1 MDLRTVT
8 NKVSGKDYAKAL
20 RLCRWAFLVILA
32 IGLVWLGCNVWL
44 VPHYDLNDYVRSFYL
59 GGALGMTG
67 GGLAFLLHNEWMLHH
82 PEAWKRARIRETDE
96 RKQRIEARAAQI
108 AGRWLQ
114 ILQVPIVLVLLLV
127 DLRLALVIVCFMGLY
142 SLLYLIA
149 WTVLS
154 RRM

>member
-20 RLCRWAFLVILA
+20 RLRRWGFLVILA
-32 IGLVWLGCNVWL
+32 IGLVWLGCNIWL

-59 GGALGMTG
+59 GGAWGMTG

-96 RKQRIEARAAQI
+96 QRIEARAAQI

>member
-1 MDLRTVT
+1 MDLRMVT

-20 RLCRWAFLVILA
+20 RLRRWAFLVILA

-44 VPHYDLNDYVRSFYL
+44 VPYYDLNHYVRSFYL
-59 GGALGMTG
+59 GGAWGMTG
-67 GGLAFLLHNEWMLHH
+67 GGLGFLLHNEWMLHH

-96 RKQRIEARAAQI
+96 QRIEARAAQI

>member
-1 MDLRTVT
+1 MLIKTTGRGPDY
-8 NKVSGKDYAKAL
+8 GKNL
-20 RLCRWAFLVILA
+20 IQRRWAFLALLA
-32 IGLVWLGCNVWL
+32 VGATGLVCYFFL
-44 VPHYDLNDYVRSFYL
+44 VPGSGISGHARGFYL
-59 GGALGMTG
+59 GGASGITG
-67 GGLAFLLHNEWMLHH
+67 AALANLLRNEWMLRH
-82 PEAWKRARIRETDE
+82 PETWKRARIRETDE

-114 ILQVPIVLVLLLV
+114 ILQVPILLVLLLV
-127 DLRLALVIVCFMGLY
+127 DPRLALVIVCFMGLY

>member
-20 RLCRWAFLVILA
+20 RLRRWAFLVILA

-96 RKQRIEARAAQI
+96 QRIEARAAQI

>member
-20 RLCRWAFLVILA
+20 RLRRWAFLVILA

-96 RKQRIEARAAQI
+96 QRIEARAAQI

-114 ILQVPIVLVLLLV
+114 ILQIPIVLVLLLV

>member
-20 RLCRWAFLVILA
+20 RLRSWAALA
-32 IGLVWLGCNVWL
+32 IMAVGLVGLVCSFWL
-44 VPHYDLNDYVRSFYL
+44 VPDSGLGSYAQSFYR
-59 GGALGMTG
+59 GSAWGMTG

-82 PEAWKRARIRETDE
+82 PETWKRARIRETDE

-114 ILQVPIVLVLLLV
+114 ILQVSIVLVLLLV